1 MRRECP
7 CAGSSECLLNRDVR
21 TKLLDRTV
29 QPGPRRTNRLAGDS
43 GHFVHRHVKVEI
55 EDDREPIVVFE
66 ARDRA
71 PKVCSVYGPFLF
83 ERTEISSETPRSTRA
98 LLRLRLVL
106 RHLFATTPRNHGRSR
121 FLSRSRPSFFQAVQD
136 ASWTAA

>member
-43 GHFVHRHVKVEI
+43 GHFVHRHVKVAI

-66 ARDRA
+66 ARDPA
-71 PKVCSVYGPFLF
+71 PKGCSLYRPFPL
-83 ERTEISSETPRSTRA
+83 ERTENPSETPSSTRA
-98 LLRLRLVL
+98 PL
-106 RHLFATTPRNHGRSR
+106 
-121 FLSRSRPSFFQAVQD
+121 RPSLGLPHFVAV
-136 ASWTAA
+136 T